1 MLFKP
6 VAENTQ
12 ATKRPKHIQVRL
24 VVGLVWQWT
33 GSAVG
38 GKKEK
43 ALFVCSRRGL
53 VSGLAR
59 GALY

>member
-6 VAENTQ
+6 VARNTQ
-12 ATKRPKHIQVRL
+12 ATKQPKHIQVHLVVRL
-24 VVGLVWQWT
+24 VWRWVGL
-33 GSAVG
+33 AVG

-53 VSGLAR
+53 VSGLVHS
-59 GALY
+59 ALY